1 MKREKYIS
9 WDEFFMGVAKL
20 ASQRS
25 KDPDTQCGACIINP
39 KTNRIVSVGY
49 NGLPRGLDDNGI
61 SIMDSIN
68 SNCEAE
74 IFMTKQSGNNLRYDY
89 WGKPNKYE
97 FSVHAEENAILN
109 CSEDMTGCI
118 LYLYCDKGYYPCSRC
133 ARDIV
138 QKGISEVVMAF
149 AIKENTPT
157 YNWEFTKHMFR
168 KASVQ
173 IRILNKGE

>member
-9 WDEFFMGVAKL
+9 WDEFFIGVAEL
-20 ASQRS
+20 ASKRS

-39 KTNRIVSVGY
+39 KTNKIISVGY
-49 NGLPRGLDDNGI
+49 NGLPRGLDDDGVDIRFDRSSEEFLKQQGN
-61 SIMDSIN
+61 SI
-68 SNCEAE
+68 
-74 IFMTKQSGNNLRYDY
+74 RYDY
-89 WGKPNKYE
+89 WTKPDKYE

-109 CSEDMTGCI
+109 SSEDMANCI
-118 LYLYCDKGYYPCSRC
+118 MYLYCDKGYYPCSRC
-133 ARDIV
+133 ARDII

-168 KASVQ
+168 KANVQ
-173 IRILNKGE
+173 IRILNEGK

>member
-1 MKREKYIS
+1 MKRKSYIT
-9 WDEFFMGVAKL
+9 WDEFFIGVAKL

-25 KDPDTQCGACIINP
+25 KDPDTQCGACIIDP

-49 NGLPRGLDDNGI
+49 NGLPRGLNDDGVDIRFERIPENFLAKQGN
-61 SIMDSIN
+61 SI
-68 SNCEAE
+68 C
-74 IFMTKQSGNNLRYDY
+74 YDY
-89 WGKPNKYE
+89 WSKPDKYE

-109 CSEDMTGCI
+109 CSEDMNGCI

-138 QKGISEVVMAF
+138 QKRISEVVMAY
-149 AIKENTPT
+149 AIEENTPT
-157 YNWEFTKHMFR
+157 YNWEFTKHMFKHANVR
-168 KASVQ
+168 

>member
-25 KDPDTQCGACIINP
+25 KDPDTQCGACIIDP

-49 NGLPRGLDDNGI
+49 NGLPRGLSDDGI
-61 SIMDSIN
+61 DLRFEDQPENFLTTQDSI
-68 SNCEAE
+68 S
-74 IFMTKQSGNNLRYDY
+74 YDY